1 MNQFTRRL
9 ATFVNWPL
17 TAAIRP
23 STLSR
28 NGFVYSGVGDR
39 VYCYLC
45 KLELDGWQIGDNPV
59 ARHRQVNPLCP
70 VALGTDSLNDVV
82 VDLGVGERRSPLSAD
97 NADTDVSRT
106 GSRRLHSFAARLAT
120 FRDWPKSGVVCAVD
134 LARAGLSYT
143 GDNDEV
149 TCSFCR
155 TTCRDWK
162 YGDLPADEHRRLAP
176 HCPFVGANFCRADVI
191 GEVCWFQY

>member
-1 MNQFTRRL
+1 MNQCTHRL
-9 ATFVNWPL
+9 STFVNWPL

-28 NGFVYSGVGDR
+28 NGFVYTGVGDR

-59 ARHRQVNPLCP
+59 AKHRQVNPDCP
-70 VALGTDSLNDVV
+70 VALYTDILNDVV
-82 VDLGVGERRSPLSAD
+82 VDPGDGGRRSPLSAD
-97 NADTDVSRT
+97 DAGAVVSRT
-106 GSRRLHSFAARLAT
+106 ESRRLHSFAARLAT
-120 FRDWPKSGVVCAVD
+120 FKDWPKSGVVCAVD

-143 GDNDEV
+143 GEDDV
-149 TCSFCR
+149 VRCSFCR

-176 HCPFVGANFCRADVI
+176 HCPFARANFCRADVI
-191 GEVCWFQY
+191 REVCLH